1 MTLRKLLGFLIAT
14 AGIGLGAF
22 LTGVT
27 AILVAGYGRTA
38 ETGYIE
44 NRTALL
50 ITAAI
55 GAVVSYGIYRFG
67 RHIAR

>member
-14 AGIGLGAF
+14 AGIVLGAF

-27 AILVAGYGRTA
+27 AILVAGYGGTA

-50 ITAAI
+50 LIAAI
-55 GAVVSYGIYRFG
+55 GAVVSYGIYRLG